1 MARRS
6 AGTDR
11 RPCFACAAPRNRPT
25 WRRPRGNDLEMA
37 CRIRISS
44 LNHSEVTDP
53 RGDGL
58 VGQALETAVLGAAGA
73 GALLARIAAVEQQ
86 LGIFG

>member
-1 MARRS
+1 
-6 AGTDR
+6 
-11 RPCFACAAPRNRPT
+11 
-25 WRRPRGNDLEMA
+25 MA

-86 LGIFG
+86 LGIVG